1 MISILEKSKKQKRF
15 THGNLFSKIKIFF
28 EIQKKK
34 NFLKK
39 KKKKKKKKTY
49 I

>member
-34 NFLKK
+34 KK
-39 KKKKKKKKTY
+39 KKKNIKEKTLLY
-49 I
+49 